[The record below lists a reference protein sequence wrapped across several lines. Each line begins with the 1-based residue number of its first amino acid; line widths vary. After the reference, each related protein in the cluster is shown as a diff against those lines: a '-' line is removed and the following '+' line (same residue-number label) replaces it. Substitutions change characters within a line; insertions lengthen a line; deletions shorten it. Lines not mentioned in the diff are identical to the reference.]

1 MKNRYLRKLFLLTIV
16 LLILAFGFSIY
27 KVNKDIVEKAKWI
40 DKIYN
45 LKLINNDI
53 NTLITRP
60 TGFYNYDASR
70 ELIQNLHQLFED
82 FEQDEVIREFLY
94 DSEHYL
100 VYKRTKEMFEIKERY
115 IHIFTSSNS
124 VLNYAMR
131 VLTTIITQMP

>member
-100 VYKRTKEMFEIKERY
+100 V
-115 IHIFTSSNS
+115 
-124 VLNYAMR
+124 
-131 VLTTIITQMP
+131 